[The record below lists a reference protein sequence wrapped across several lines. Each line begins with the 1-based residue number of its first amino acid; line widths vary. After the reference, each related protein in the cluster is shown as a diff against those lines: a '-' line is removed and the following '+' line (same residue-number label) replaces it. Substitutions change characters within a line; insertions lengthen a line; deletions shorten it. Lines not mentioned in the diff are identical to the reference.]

1 MIDHL
6 LAGLRQRGI
15 LERMDHLV
23 LRIGLNALD
32 RLESVGDQ
40 PVRLPKFMGGVLGPE
55 LPAARLARE
64 WRRAAAE
71 ARTTLAALVRL
82 EVGQHVPAMK
92 LVAAAAGSRDVEA
105 EAAHDPKL
113 ARFLARPATQDLLP
127 HLRALGAEL
136 PGSVASLL
144 DDLLGRRSALLAERR
159 RQREQTLA
167 AVQHELADL
176 DTHVL
181 VLYAALV
188 RRLWQR
194 AESLPYLNDRPYSLA
209 LYLLF
214 GPTFFH
220 ALVDRASFSF
230 EYVVERQRDLCPGCL
245 RD

>member
-1 MIDHL
+1 
-6 LAGLRQRGI
+6 
-15 LERMDHLV
+15 
-23 LRIGLNALD
+23 
-32 RLESVGDQ
+32 
-40 PVRLPKFMGGVLGPE
+40 
-55 LPAARLARE
+55 
-64 WRRAAAE
+64 
-71 ARTTLAALVRL
+71 
-82 EVGQHVPAMK
+82 
-92 LVAAAAGSRDVEA
+92 
-105 EAAHDPKL
+105 
-113 ARFLARPATQDLLP
+113 
-127 HLRALGAEL
+127 
-136 PGSVASLL
+136 
-144 DDLLGRRSALLAERR
+144 
-159 RQREQTLA
+159 
-167 AVQHELADL
+167 VQHELADL